1 MAIDHIIRGTK
12 YAWRMPKINHE
23 LVLKIAVKYSLAIPL
38 AKALVARGYT
48 DFDKIDAYLFSTY
61 ENNVVSARS
70 MKDAQ
75 KAVDRI
81 LLAIN
86 NKEKILIFGDYDVD
100 GITSSALMM
109 TCLQPLGA
117 EVNFYLPNR
126 VKDGYGLSTKVVKRA
141 AENNYKVIITV
152 DNGTTAFEPALVA
165 KELGI
170 DLIITDHH
178 KPHDKVPDS
187 FALVNPH
194 QKECQYPF
202 KEFAGVGVTFKV
214 LSLLYET
221 LQKTMPDVKMPDK
234 AYELLLLGTV
244 ADVVPL
250 QGENRF
256 WVRYGLQWLNNK
268 SSMSLDVLKMH
279 GKVTTPLLKSTDIG
293 FKIAP
298 QINALGRLED
308 PRQGVQFLLGTDQ
321 KETEFIGNIL
331 FQLNQARKEIERSI
345 FEDVQRLVENGTID
359 LTKENIIMAASNNWP
374 AGVIGLVASRLV
386 NEYTRPVLLFHITKD
401 GKAKGSCRS
410 LAAFNMFEA
419 LQQNKHLLD
428 QFGGHAVAAGLAL
441 DVANMPALKESLEK
455 LTREQLTADDF
466 VNSLTIDADISMT
479 DITKKLT
486 QDMGYL
492 EPFGAANSE
501 PVFCVHNVSLV
512 QKPQL
517 LKDLHVKCSVFAD
530 GVIKPLVFFNRPDL
544 FNLLNEQGEE
554 PFSVAV
560 QITENHWQGRVSV
573 ELLGRDVAGLR
584 NGKIE
589 VV

>member
-1 MAIDHIIRGTK
+1 MATVQIIRGTK
-12 YAWRMPKINHE
+12 YAWRMPEIDHE

-48 DFDKIDAYLFSTY
+48 EFDQIDAYLFSTY

-81 LLAIN
+81 LKAID

-117 EVNFYLPNR
+117 DVNFYLPNR

-152 DNGTTAFEPALVA
+152 DNGTTAFEPAVVA

-221 LQKTMPDVKMPDK
+221 LQKTMPEKSMPDK

-256 WVRYGLQWLNNK
+256 WVRYGLQWLNNR

-386 NEYTRPVLLFHITKD
+386 NEYTRPVLLFHLTKD

-410 LAAFNMFEA
+410 LPAFNMFEA
-419 LQQNKHLLD
+419 LQHNKHLLD

-441 DVANMPALKESLEK
+441 DVTNMSALKESLEQ

-501 PVFCVHNVSLV
+501 PIFCIKHVSLV

-517 LKDLHVKCSVFAD
+517 LKDLHVKCSIFAD

-544 FNLLNEQGEE
+544 FNVLIEQGEE

>member
-1 MAIDHIIRGTK
+1 MNTSQVIRGTK
-12 YAWRMPKINHE
+12 YAWQLPAVDMD
-23 LVLKIAVKYSLAIPL
+23 LVLSIAVKYSLAIPL

-48 DFDKIDAYLFSTY
+48 EFDKIDAYLFSTY
-61 ENNVVSARS
+61 ENNVLSASS

-81 LLAIN
+81 RLAIE
-86 NKEKILIFGDYDVD
+86 NKEKILVFGDYDVD

-109 TCLQPLGA
+109 ICLQPLGA
-117 EVNFYLPNR
+117 LVNFYLPNR
-126 VKDGYGLSTKVVKRA
+126 VKDGYGLSTKIVKRA
-141 AENNYKVIITV
+141 AENGYKVIITV
-152 DNGTTAFEPALVA
+152 DNGTTAFQPALLA

-178 KPHDKVPDS
+178 KPHGTVPDA

-194 QKECQYPF
+194 QKECKYPF

-214 LSLLYET
+214 LSLLYEI
-221 LQKTMPDVKMPDK
+221 LQKPMPDK

-250 QGENRF
+250 QGENRY
-256 WVRYGLQWLNNK
+256 WVRYGLQWINNA
-268 SSMSLDVLKMH
+268 SSMSLDVLKSN
-279 GKVTTPLLKSTDIG
+279 GKVTAPVIKSTDIG

-308 PRQGVQFLLGTDQ
+308 PRQGVQFLLGSDQ
-321 KETEFIGNIL
+321 KETAFIGNIL

-345 FEDVQRLVENGTID
+345 FEDVQRLVQNGTID
-359 LTKENIIMAASNNWP
+359 LSKENIIMAASNNWP

-386 NEYTRPVLLFHITKD
+386 NEYTRPVLLFHLTKD

-410 LAAFNMFEA
+410 LRAFNMFEA
-419 LQQNKHLLD
+419 LQENAHLLD

-441 DVANMPALKESLEK
+441 DVAKMPQLKEALEK
-455 LTREQLTADDF
+455 LTREQLTLDDF
-466 VNSLTIDADISMT
+466 VNTLVIDADISMT
-479 DITKKLT
+479 DVSKKLS
-486 QDMGYL
+486 QDMAYL
-492 EPFGAANSE
+492 EPFGAENSE
-501 PVFCVHNVSLV
+501 PIFCINNVSLV

-517 LKDLHVKCSVFAD
+517 LKDLHVKCSIFAD

-544 FNLLNEQGEE
+544 FDLLIAQGEE

-560 QITENHWQGRVSV
+560 QITENHWQGRVSI
-573 ELLGRDVAGLR
+573 ELLGRDVAGL
-584 NGKIE
+584 KDDPMLII
-589 VV
+589 

>member
-1 MAIDHIIRGTK
+1 MVKTQIIRGTK
-12 YAWRMPKINHE
+12 YAWRIPEINHE
-23 LVLKIAVKYSLAIPL
+23 LVLKIAVKYSLSIPL

-48 DFDKIDAYLFSTY
+48 DFDQIDAYLFSTY
-61 ENNVVSARS
+61 ENNVVSASS

-117 EVNFYLPNR
+117 QVNFYLPNR

-221 LQKTMPDVKMPDK
+221 LQKTMPEKCMPDK

-345 FEDVQRLVENGTID
+345 FEDVQRLIENGTID

-386 NEYTRPVLLFHITKD
+386 NEYTRPVLLFHLTKD

-441 DVANMPALKESLEK
+441 DVAHMPALKESLEK
-455 LTREQLTADDF
+455 LTREQLTPDDF
-466 VNSLTIDADISMT
+466 INSLTIDADISMT

-501 PVFCVHNVSLV
+501 PIFCVHNVSLV

-517 LKDLHVKCSVFAD
+517 LKDLHVKCSIFAD

-560 QITENHWQGRVSV
+560 QITENHWQGRISV
-573 ELLGRDVAGLR
+573 ELLGRDVAGL
-584 NGKIE
+584 KA
-589 VV
+589 